1 MSLKINISIETMSL
15 RVKYPNIES
24 IAVEITAKD
33 ANHAQEVFRFI
44 EDLSAWIKREVHS
57 GAAPSERAPRE
68 NQPIQATS
76 KQPQPAQPT
85 GSGLTGLVL
94 EVQQVKSKFPPYYQ
108 FQAQIRLDNGATEIA
123 YIYPSEI
130 EKLLGPGPAERLV
143 GRWVSLEKKGQR
155 NVVAAIV
162 NGVENG

>member
-15 RVKYPNIES
+15 WVKYPNIES
-24 IAVEITAKD
+24 IAVEVTAKD
-33 ANHAQEVFRFI
+33 ADHAQEVFRFI
-44 EDLSAWIKREVHS
+44 EDLSAWIKREFHS

-68 NQPIQATS
+68 NQATQATS

-85 GSGLTGLVL
+85 GGGLTGQVL
-94 EVQQVKSKFPPYYQ
+94 EVQQVKSKFPPYFQ
-108 FQAQIRLDNGATEIA
+108 FQAMIHLQDGTNGVA

-155 NVVAAIV
+155 NVVAAV
-162 NGVENG
+162 LNGVVS